1 MHIEAQFRRIPEEDR
16 NKKTFHA
23 AIAVFMSG
31 RNVHQRGYVEFLNT
45 ALKYLKK
52 YDVHKDLDTYKALL
66 NVFPKGPLIPTNQM
80 QKIFMHYPLQ
90 QNCCVR
96 ILDEMEWNN
105 VIPDKEV
112 FDIVVNIFGSWTF
125 ATRKV
130 RRQLYWMP
138 KLKYSN
144 KYLDRRLVENKN
156 LDDIELARIA
166 LKMMSRDPGTTFSY
180 AKALPKPE
188 NDLEATEEAQKAQE
202 MLHSQWIVSA
212 QSPLQRKLI
221 ERLPEGSCLY
231 VDGPKF
237 VWVMSHKVKYVVLS
251 ADAWPGIKDEF
262 VEKKD
267 VFDFSD
273 VAKTLHTDDL
283 NDDPNVHQQ
292 KEMTILGLAVLE
304 NNNQN
309 VAAAWVNH
317 LTAKNPRMSELR
329 VLIRIVED
337 NFVKKLYEDELRA
350 ADEDN
355 E

>member
-1 MHIEAQFRRIPEEDR
+1 
-16 NKKTFHA
+16 
-23 AIAVFMSG
+23 MSG

-80 QKIFMHYPLQ
+80 QVFLVLGELKKIRFFRKFLCTIHSSKIVVLEFWM
-90 QNCCVR
+90 R
-96 ILDEMEWNN
+96 WNGIVSFIYFFLSKFLFSD

-180 AKALPKPE
+180 AKVICWPTQTIRFSM
-188 NDLEATEEAQKAQE
+188 D
-202 MLHSQWIVSA
+202 VSG
-212 QSPLQRKLI
+212 Q
-221 ERLPEGSCLY
+221 C
-231 VDGPKF
+231 
-237 VWVMSHKVKYVVLS
+237 
-251 ADAWPGIKDEF
+251 EF
-262 VEKKD
+262 YN
-267 VFDFSD
+267 DFS
-273 VAKTLHTDDL
+273 
-283 NDDPNVHQQ
+283 
-292 KEMTILGLAVLE
+292 G
-304 NNNQN
+304 
-309 VAAAWVNH
+309 
-317 LTAKNPRMSELR
+317 
-329 VLIRIVED
+329 
-337 NFVKKLYEDELRA
+337 
-350 ADEDN
+350 
-355 E
+355 